1 MTDLPAT
8 LIQAIESTNIS
19 DRITALNQIRQL
31 EPAAGLQAIE
41 RLVGDSNVR
50 IRYAAVSQM
59 ANVGVANLDRS
70 LEILRKCL
78 LDDPE
83 PDVQAAAA
91 DALGALKLRTAY
103 DDLVYLYNNTPEWLV
118 QFSIVAALGEMG
130 EPRGIELLQIAL
142 TSDTSLVQ
150 TAAIGA
156 LGELGDPRGIDSIL
170 PFADSE
176 DWQVRH
182 QVAKSL
188 FSLGTDKVTAT
199 LDRLTKDPV
208 QQVAQA
214 AIGK

>member
-1 MTDLPAT
+1 
-8 LIQAIESTNIS
+8 
-19 DRITALNQIRQL
+19 
-31 EPAAGLQAIE
+31 
-41 RLVGDSNVR
+41 
-50 IRYAAVSQM
+50 VSQM